1 MQPASAIRLL
11 VLLAIVSAC
20 GDPHA
25 ARTAAGAGAAN
36 RGWRV
41 DARPAAG
48 FAAAVSTPLADVRA
62 ATRLPSGEVVVADA
76 HAAELRWY
84 DRRGRLVRSVGGE
97 RADGVSFSSLG
108 GLWQT
113 DDGELVAWD
122 PLEFRLSTFTPQ
134 GRLRSS
140 RDFPADRL
148 DLFPH
153 LAGVFGDGSLL
164 LQSAQ
169 DLTFVVAAHPR
180 REPFLLLR
188 YSFGTGRL
196 DTLRRELGPEQ
207 LTWGDSTRAARQ
219 PVPMGHHTAVAAGGD
234 RLWVADSQERTVR
247 SYPARDG
254 AAAAATADLAAQ
266 TRALTPAERE
276 DHRARF
282 LSAARRLGGRS
293 AAEQFAGHAAM
304 PAATLPFTALHVD
317 RAGNA
322 WLRHGDPATPDLWT
336 IIRPDGRRVGTLSL
350 PAGLDV
356 LEIGDDYVLG
366 SATDAAGRAH
376 VRLHRLRK

>member
-196 DTLRRELGPEQ
+196 DTLRQERGPEQ
-207 LTWGDSTRAARQ
+207 MTWGDSTRAVRQ

-247 SYPARDG
+247 SY
-254 AAAAATADLAAQ
+254 
-266 TRALTPAERE
+266 AERE

-304 PAATLPFTALHVD
+304 PAATLPFTALRVD
-317 RAGNA
+317 RAGNV

-336 IIRPDGRRVGTLSL
+336 IIRSDGRRVGTLSL